1 MVKDIY
7 ITLIANKLV
16 FYDHFPEDN
25 DVIKE
30 WHFQSNS
37 IEKYRLEDFYSTIIP
52 NEIGWSS
59 YDIEITDYSIRFS
72 VMPTFFVNSIHEE
85 LSESNQKHL
94 KKMIQK
100 LDEFVKENIVEL
112 QVPIIKKN
120 EFSNDSLMF
129 IFKEPG
135 HNSSAIFDRFV
146 KELAAN
152 NIC

>member
-85 LSESNQKHL
+85 LSESN
-94 KKMIQK
+94 
-100 LDEFVKENIVEL
+100 
-112 QVPIIKKN
+112 
-120 EFSNDSLMF
+120 
-129 IFKEPG
+129 
-135 HNSSAIFDRFV
+135 
-146 KELAAN
+146 
-152 NIC
+152 